1 MAKAKPVTGSVPASA
16 SIKGHWDGWS
26 AALDEALKETGW
38 KPKVYKNVKVD
49 FYAKVEVVNPGSIVE
64 YAVKLTPGG

>member
-1 MAKAKPVTGSVPASA
+1 MAKAKPVTASIPASA
-16 SIKGHWDGWS
+16 GKTHWDGWN

-64 YAVKLTPGG
+64 YAVRLTPGG